1 MVVLLPPRN
10 PIPRPPAWRSVH
22 HRGRE
27 AQELYELL
35 LGSGRLGL
43 IEEPGG
49 RLLANWST
57 SDGPRAFYVGS
68 PEFTEAIGAFAAERG
83 LPPVSAEVVSE
94 LEERLA
100 LENPL
105 PAAPTHPENRDR
117 WTDDLIGAP
126 ATRTGRSAEPQPEV
140 EPQRPDP
147 TALKNGDPEWNES
160 NAPSDAEP
168 EGDRLEKVLRG
179 LARGGAWIGRPS
191 SLAMAIGE
199 DPFTVAEALNRNN
212 ATLAGRGIRVMTRP
226 LGSGWVW
233 VVFDEA
239 LRSVRSPRPSPPD
252 ATKPS
257 G

>member
-10 PIPRPPAWRSVH
+10 PIPRSVAWRSVH

-57 SDGPRAFYVGS
+57 GDGPRAFYVGS
-68 PEFTEAIGAFAAERG
+68 PEFMEAIGAFAAERG

-105 PAAPTHPENRDR
+105 PPAPMHPENRDR
-117 WTDDLIGAP
+117 WTDDLIEAP
-126 ATRTGRSAEPQPEV
+126 AAPAGRSDEP
-140 EPQRPDP
+140 RPDGEP
-147 TALKNGDPEWNES
+147 PRPDSTGLKPGDPEWNES
-160 NAPSDAEP
+160 NLPSDPEP
-168 EGDRLEKVLRG
+168 EGDRLERVLRG

-191 SLAMAIGE
+191 SLALAIGE

-212 ATLAGRGIRVMTRP
+212 ATLAGRGLRVMTRP
-226 LGSGWVW
+226 LGTGWVW
-233 VVFDEA
+233 VVFDEG
-239 LRSVRSPRPSPPD
+239 LRSLRSPRPSRPD
-252 ATKPS
+252 ATNPS

>member
-1 MVVLLPPRN
+1 MAALLSPGDPVR
-10 PIPRPPAWRSVH
+10 RPPAWRSVH

-57 SDGPRAFYVGS
+57 DDGPRAFYVGS
-68 PEFTEAIGAFAAERG
+68 PEFTEAIGLFAAERG

-105 PAAPTHPENRDR
+105 PPAPMRPENRDR
-117 WTDDLIGAP
+117 WKDDLSEAETAP
-126 ATRTGRSAEPQPEV
+126 IERSVAPRPDGD
-140 EPQRPDP
+140 PPRPDP
-147 TALKNGDPEWNES
+147 AALKKADPEWNES
-160 NAPSDAEP
+160 NLPADREP
-168 EGDRLEKVLRG
+168 EGDRLERVLRG

-191 SLAMAIGE
+191 SLALAIGE
-199 DPFTVAEALNRNN
+199 DPYAVAEALTRNN
-212 ATLAGRGIRVMTRP
+212 ETLAGRGIRVMTRP

-233 VVFDEA
+233 VVVDEGLGSA
-239 LRSVRSPRPSPPD
+239 TGPRATPLDPP
-252 ATKPS
+252 T
-257 G
+257 